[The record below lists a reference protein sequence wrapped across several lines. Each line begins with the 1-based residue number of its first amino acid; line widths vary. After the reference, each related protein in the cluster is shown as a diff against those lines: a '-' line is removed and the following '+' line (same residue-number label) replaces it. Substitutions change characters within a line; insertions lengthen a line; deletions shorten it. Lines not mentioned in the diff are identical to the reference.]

1 VPSKDTAEKRIKQSE
16 KRHERNVAAKSKIKT
31 AFKKALEAVEQGKTD
46 EVKEL
51 VKTAVVTIDTAASKK
66 IMHKNKAARK
76 KSRLMKKMNEA
87 VKK

>member
-1 VPSKDTAEKRIKQSE
+1 MPSKDTAEKRIKQSE

-76 KSRLMKKMNEA
+76 KSRLMKKMNEV